1 METELLWNKELLW
14 DKELLWNK
22 ALLWNK
28 ELLWDVFGMLD
39 SKLEPE
45 EESMDI
51 TVGVNV
57 NDIWE
62 WFDVHEGATFEDF
75 VMVNNSLMIVW
86 TSLLHNFR
94 SIPWN
99 FHNPDTIETVLRC
112 PDYGGVLIMEVS

>member
-1 METELLWNKELLW
+1 MEKELLWKKNCCGKRTAVEKELLW

-62 WFDVHEGATFEDF
+62 RFDVHEGATFEDF
-75 VMVNNSLMIVW
+75 VMVNNSLMISEDI
-86 TSLLHNFR
+86 TA
-94 SIPWN
+94 P
-99 FHNPDTIETVLRC
+99 
-112 PDYGGVLIMEVS
+112 